1 MASQATLAT
10 LSDTLARRTLTPSTQ
25 AKVEEKNQ
33 EIDALKRSHQRALVI
48 LGQKIESKSSNR
60 SRTPSA
66 CLLLCSPLTPRP
78 CASFYPPGIE
88 TAATEKHSK
97 ADAAIEH
104 AEKVATQFE
113 EKDTQVKEL
122 RTLCESLTLERDEL
136 HVVVRE
142 FESKDEEQVRKR
154 YCCAATRALW
164 VLTPIF
170 REPSIRL

>member
-1 MASQATLAT
+1 MCFVL
-10 LSDTLARRTLTPSTQ
+10 P
-25 AKVEEKNQ
+25 N
-33 EIDALKRSHQRALVI
+33 
-48 LGQKIESKSSNR
+48 
-60 SRTPSA
+60 
-66 CLLLCSPLTPRP
+66 
-78 CASFYPPGIE
+78 PPGIE

-164 VLTPIF
+164 VLTLIF